1 MKPGSRRS
9 DTTVHTQFRGPLE
22 PPGEPDVCKD
32 EATMIENADG
42 DIQATE
48 LGQLAESHLTL
59 HLVG

>member
-1 MKPGSRRS
+1 MIRRRPGA
-9 DTTVHTQFRGPLE
+9 HTQFRGPLE

-48 LGQLAESHLTL
+48 LAHTRGEPLDVHLF
-59 HLVG
+59 G

>member
-1 MKPGSRRS
+1 M
-9 DTTVHTQFRGPLE
+9 HTQFRGPLE